1 VQKDIFALV
10 DLICCA
16 AIIIPI
22 MWSIKHLRQAAQ
34 SDGKGTYSMTTLAC
48 DVLLT
53 LIAAARSLK
62 MLQLF
67 RSFYLMV
74 IAYIYFSRIIVTLLE
89 PVIPYT
95 AAWVAPFLNEIAAV
109 VLYFTTG

>member
-1 VQKDIFALV
+1 
-10 DLICCA
+10 
-16 AIIIPI
+16 
-22 MWSIKHLRQAAQ
+22 
-34 SDGKGTYSMTTLAC
+34 
-48 DVLLT
+48 
-53 LIAAARSLK
+53 

-95 AAWVAPFLNEIAAV
+95 AAWIAPFLNELAAV